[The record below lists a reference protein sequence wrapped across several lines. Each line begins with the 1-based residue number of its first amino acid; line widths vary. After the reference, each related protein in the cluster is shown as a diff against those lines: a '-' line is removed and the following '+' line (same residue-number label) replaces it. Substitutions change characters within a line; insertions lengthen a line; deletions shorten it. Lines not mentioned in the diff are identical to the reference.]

1 MSAGAAR
8 EASIVSYVDNQSY
21 TQMASHHSG
30 ASISLGSTNGGHP
43 LKNDMVISMIGD
55 NVGVCQNP
63 ETEFHTLRLDE
74 NGVLNFDANSCQIV
88 QHGCPP
94 EKQVPNGMSNIC
106 NGSSESVAVSL
117 RRGQVCA
124 ERSENMASDTDFLS
138 SGSNCCEDRI
148 SEKYDHGPT
157 SNTAGDV
164 SGKNRN
170 GHFKVCSQSQQNAVK
185 EKGMLVSHTT
195 PTIALVPDRDS
206 SNTFML
212 KINNGPIV
220 VRSRQKQKRRE
231 YSLYN
236 VPMPGTF
243 ISTVSQTSKPP
254 QTKVDCVKSTSVNPT
269 ASSRHP
275 YNVQGKAGS
284 EVGTSCLNTFQNN
297 ELAQTNTQCGRR
309 ITLPKSRLSVPSSGN
324 GGGNDTTDNSDSQCP
339 VFVNYDLTQKH
350 GDCQTRTFLSVS
362 HHQQPVREHEADGVI
377 LTAPAEPIPCGD
389 HTGKGRLPQI
399 DVAPRVETKEVP
411 LQEEVLKPYCDCQ
424 MSTFTEDM
432 AKACT
437 ISYQGLPVRLPHVSS
452 VIIREHQL
460 ASFARNG
467 KLYVSVS
474 ELKSKNMIHNFTRFS
489 SLLRSQSRLLP
500 LAKTEV
506 EFLKQRGRVKDSKNA
521 RLVSLDH
528 LRWIY
533 RTQAAQQQDAFN
545 TAVSQCPWYSLA
557 LGHSCPKVSKLNQTQ
572 DYVCPLC
579 LQVEQRPI
587 EATTQRYE
595 CALCFQANG
604 SPSVPQ
610 PQIPKVSNY
619 VNKTKNME
627 QTSFMVREDGK
638 MQNVKVG
645 HMKVAEKNVAA
656 FRKGDVSYVNCRHL
670 LVHLYQFP
678 WENFVSLVK
687 SLDLCFMEAPLPV
700 CHFFQR
706 RAYPPELVNGQVWC
720 SVQNLRCIACFS
732 VGQMNNT
739 QYLEKNKVLA
749 LIAQGKYVEEFL
761 SDDRGGETEKILTEP
776 NRALPSCEYQVHNSQ
791 VRTTNSSATQVRETP
806 PDQMVVK
813 IDATT
818 GQILVCRGRVKSDG
832 NLNLCQTVAQ
842 SRTRTDD
849 QTGLNFDANGGQM
862 VVGGGGV
869 INSGNPSQAQT
880 LVQSRTR
887 TDEQTGLNF
896 DANGGQ
902 RVVGGGGV
910 INSGNPSQAQTLVQ
924 SRTRTDEQM
933 GLNFDANGG
942 QRVVGGGGV
951 INSGNL
957 SQAQTLVQRR
967 TEQMGVNL
975 DASSQIVVGG
985 DTTTYARPS
994 NSELGIQS
1002 RSLLTR
1008 RNSGERGPAVLAKT
1022 VFCCEMS
1029 QIPGGN
1035 YFAKENINFTDYE
1048 SESGLVF
1055 RVMKQPTVAQNRVD
1069 ILSIAAEEIREV
1081 AYTSPYTTDLD
1092 KTGQS
1097 DPIGSSCNQSFQAS
1111 SFEQCSNLQQ
1121 LMSEQKTQPQAVPGL
1136 DVTTNV
1142 TTVCK
1147 DVRTVEPTLVSTADM
1162 HDNNRVS
1169 DGQEN
1174 LLSMPVDFF
1183 QDSLGS
1189 PKRKH
1194 FLSPSKMG
1202 HVTKPGGEVIMV
1214 QSESG
1219 ERYECTALCLIDEL
1233 KDCMLVVSPVKEKKE
1248 NQNVTPPC
1256 GVNLMDSLKTIS
1268 PYSACSEKSVDS
1280 GISEGRSELCP
1291 PVERGSPISLNQ
1303 SQKGLTV
1310 SQVDSLTNAEQS
1322 GSGNHSQACSVESA
1336 KNIESTTEQTVG
1348 VTPLVDEADRTEQT
1362 SGVTPL
1368 VDEADNTE
1376 PTSGVTPLDD
1386 EADRTE
1392 QTSGVTPLVDEAK
1405 TSGVTPLVDEADN
1418 TEQTSGVTPL
1428 GDEADR
1434 TEQTSG
1440 VTPLDDE
1447 AETSGVTPLDD
1458 EGDRTEQ
1465 TSGVTPLDDEGDRTE
1480 QTSGV
1485 TPLDDEADRT
1495 EQTSGVT
1502 PLDDE
1507 AKTSGVTPLD
1517 DEGDRT
1523 EQTSGV
1529 TPLDDEADRTE
1540 QTSGMTPLDDEAE
1553 TSGVTPLDDEGD
1565 RTEQMSGVTPLDDE
1579 TEMSGVTP
1587 LVDEADNTEQTSGVT
1602 PLDDEADR
1610 TEQTSGVTPL
1620 DDEAETSGVT
1630 PLDDEGDRTEQTS
1643 GMTPLVDEGD
1653 KTEQTSGMTPLDD
1666 EADRTDTSGVGLE
1679 QVICFNM
1686 SQSSETNEAEPS
1698 NTSLTK
1704 SLDTPFSSPTR
1715 LSITSPSVI
1724 SPVITNIY
1732 KKLVTHGH
1740 LDKSNSPS
1748 SLSVLASVAE
1758 AIDDDV
1764 GGEEDGTE
1772 GDSCK
1777 VRPVTGDNQPC
1788 NDSGSV
1794 VPGDDSSTD
1803 GGSNVSEE
1811 ATGADTEED
1820 SSPLL
1825 METQSNSAED
1835 DAIDSDMEVEASR
1848 LLQATQSNSDTSAE
1862 GEDSG
1867 GDTEEDSLLLQATQS
1882 NSDTSAEGE
1891 ASGGDTEDSRL
1902 LQATQIN
1909 SDTSAEGEASG
1920 GDTEEDSPLL
1930 QATQNTS
1937 NTPAEGEAMGSDT
1950 FESVGSGGSQSSS
1963 DSQDDNDST
1972 NGGCKPTVLQDPG
1985 EYNHPAMCVQGDKLA
2000 KRHSE
2005 KSSNSNFHNTC
2016 GHSERLSASDT
2027 DYSSSSG
2034 LPHGG
2039 EDGLPGTSNN
2049 SIEKEIEIFAELD
2062 LQLQTF
2068 IQNQNGRKFSAA
2080 SEKQPKRSEDLNKC
2094 VAQKDNTKMQMV
2106 KVLERSPP
2114 LRHHKPGKRNPLRHH
2129 KPGKRNPLCQE
2140 TEVKAAESAGRS
2152 NAKVKDDLEIVTN
2165 ESCHQHQ
2172 TSERIKE
2179 TDPGISFLVEDE
2191 TKGTD
2196 LCNGGS
2202 VEPDE
2207 AVERKTKKRKRSQSV
2222 HKGVKRKKEETE
2234 HVIKG
2239 LSATSN
2245 HPSSKS
2251 KNILRIAETPT
2262 FSEGDESQ
2270 QIAVEAAVFSEN
2282 TANEFVAAKSPKF
2295 SDDEKDHTSAETLNS
2310 SEYATKEDIEGERS
2324 REAGEEGL
2332 TDHAVEKMKRV
2343 LEMVQV
2349 DELVVA
2355 PDRLRFNLNLQPSLH
2370 KHFKGETQKK
2380 LVDKLSRLVKIGY
2393 ILQQRRQKADGEEQ
2407 TSTPVE
2413 S

>member
-21 TQMASHHSG
+21 TQMASHYSG

-94 EKQVPNGMSNIC
+94 EKQVPNGLSNIC
-106 NGSSESVAVSL
+106 NGSSESVAGTVSL

-124 ERSENMASDTDFLS
+124 DRSENMASDTDLLA
-138 SGSNCCEDRI
+138 SGSNRLEDRI

-157 SNTAGDV
+157 SNTAGDL
-164 SGKNRN
+164 SGKNRS
-170 GHFKVCSQSQQNAVK
+170 GHFKVCSQNQQNAVK

-254 QTKVDCVKSTSVNPT
+254 QTKVDCVKSTTVNPT
-269 ASSRHP
+269 ASSRYP
-275 YNVQGKAGS
+275 YNVHGKAGS

-297 ELAQTNTQCGRR
+297 ELAQTNTLCGRR
-309 ITLPKSRLSVPSSGN
+309 ITLPKSRLSVPSSGD
-324 GGGNDTTDNSDSQCP
+324 GGVNDTTDNANSDSQCP

-350 GDCQTRTFLSVS
+350 GDCQTRTVLSVS
-362 HHQQPVREHEADGVI
+362 HHQQPVMEHVADGLI

-389 HTGKGRLPQI
+389 HTEKGRLLQI
-399 DVAPRVETKEVP
+399 DVAPRVETKEV
-411 LQEEVLKPYCDCQ
+411 QEEVLKPYCDCQ

-460 ASFARNG
+460 ASFSRNG

-579 LQVEQRPI
+579 LRVEQRPI

-595 CALCFQANG
+595 CALCFQANE

-610 PQIPKVSNY
+610 PQITKVNNY
-619 VNKTKNME
+619 VNKTKKME

-645 HMKVAEKNVAA
+645 HIKVAEKNVAA
-656 FRKGDVSYVNCRHL
+656 FCKGDVSYVNCRHL
-670 LVHLYQFP
+670 VVHLYQFP

-706 RAYPPELVNGQVWC
+706 RAYPPELVNGRVWC

-761 SDDRGGETEKILTEP
+761 GDDKGGETEKILTEP

-818 GQILVCRGRVKSDG
+818 GQILVCRGRVKGDG
-832 NLNLCQTVAQ
+832 NLNLSQTLAQ

-849 QTGLNFDANGGQM
+849 QTGLNFDANGGQR
-862 VVGGGGV
+862 VVGGGGF
-869 INSGNPSQAQT
+869 INSGNPSQT
-880 LVQSRTR
+880 
-887 TDEQTGLNF
+887 
-896 DANGGQ
+896 
-902 RVVGGGGV
+902 
-910 INSGNPSQAQTLVQ
+910 
-924 SRTRTDEQM
+924 
-933 GLNFDANGG
+933 
-942 QRVVGGGGV
+942 
-951 INSGNL
+951 
-957 SQAQTLVQRR
+957 QTLVQRR

-975 DASSQIVVGG
+975 DASSQIVVEG
-985 DTTTYARPS
+985 DTTTYAKPS
-994 NSELGIQS
+994 NSVLQS

-1008 RNSGERGPAVLAKT
+1008 RNSVERRPAVPAKT

-1069 ILSIAAEEIREV
+1069 ILSIAAEEIRDV

-1092 KTGQS
+1092 KTGLS
-1097 DPIGSSCNQSFQAS
+1097 DPIGSICNQSFQAS

-1121 LMSEQKTQPQAVPGL
+1121 LMSEQKTQPQVVPGL

-1147 DVRTVEPTLVSTADM
+1147 DVRTVEPTLVSSSDM
-1162 HDNNRVS
+1162 QDNNHVS

-1280 GISEGRSELCP
+1280 GISEGRSELCT

-1336 KNIESTTEQTVG
+1336 KNIESMTQQTSG

-1368 VDEADNTE
+1368 VDEAD
-1376 PTSGVTPLDD
+1376 
-1386 EADRTE
+1386 RIE
-1392 QTSGVTPLVDEAK
+1392 QTSGVTPLVDEANRTEQ
-1405 TSGVTPLVDEADN
+1405 TSGVTPLVHEADNREPTPGGTPLVDEADN
-1418 TEQTSGVTPL
+1418 TEPTP
-1428 GDEADR
+1428 
-1434 TEQTSG
+1434 
-1440 VTPLDDE
+1440 
-1447 AETSGVTPLDD
+1447 
-1458 EGDRTEQ
+1458 
-1465 TSGVTPLDDEGDRTE
+1465 
-1480 QTSGV
+1480 
-1485 TPLDDEADRT
+1485 
-1495 EQTSGVT
+1495 
-1502 PLDDE
+1502 
-1507 AKTSGVTPLD
+1507 
-1517 DEGDRT
+1517 
-1523 EQTSGV
+1523 
-1529 TPLDDEADRTE
+1529 
-1540 QTSGMTPLDDEAE
+1540 
-1553 TSGVTPLDDEGD
+1553 
-1565 RTEQMSGVTPLDDE
+1565 
-1579 TEMSGVTP
+1579 GVTP
-1587 LVDEADNTEQTSGVT
+1587 LVDEAD
-1602 PLDDEADR
+1602 R
-1610 TEQTSGVTPL
+1610 TEPTPGV
-1620 DDEAETSGVT
+1620 
-1630 PLDDEGDRTEQTS
+1630 
-1643 GMTPLVDEGD
+1643 TPLVDETD
-1653 KTEQTSGMTPLDD
+1653 N
-1666 EADRTDTSGVGLE
+1666 TDTSGVGLE
-1679 QVICFNM
+1679 HLICFNM

-1777 VRPVTGDNQPC
+1777 VRPVTGDNQPR
-1788 NDSGSV
+1788 NDLGSV
-1794 VPGDDSSTD
+1794 VPGDDSSMD
-1803 GGSNVSEE
+1803 GGLNVSEE

-1825 METQSNSAED
+1825 METQSNSDED
-1835 DAIDSDMEVEASR
+1835 EAIDSDTEVEA
-1848 LLQATQSNSDTSAE
+1848 
-1862 GEDSG
+1862 
-1867 GDTEEDSLLLQATQS
+1867 
-1882 NSDTSAEGE
+1882 
-1891 ASGGDTEDSRL
+1891 SRL

-1930 QATQNTS
+1930 QATQSISDTSAEGEDSGGDTEEDSPLLQATQINSDTSAEGEASGGDTEEDSPLLQATQSISDTSAEGEASGGDTEEDSPLLQATQNTS
-1937 NTPAEGEAMGSDT
+1937 NTPAEDKAMGSDT
-1950 FESVGSGGSQSSS
+1950 FGSVCSGGSQSSS
-1963 DSQDDNDST
+1963 DTQVDNDLT

-1985 EYNHPAMCVQGDKLA
+1985 DLIVPNKYNHPAICVQGDKLA
-2000 KRHSE
+2000 KHNSD

-2016 GHSERLSASDT
+2016 GHGERLSASDT

-2039 EDGLPGTSNN
+2039 EDGSPGTSNN

-2094 VAQKDNTKMQMV
+2094 VAQKDDTKMQMV

-2114 LRHHKPGKRNPLRHH
+2114 LRHHKPGKRNPL
-2129 KPGKRNPLCQE
+2129 CQE
-2140 TEVKAAESAGRS
+2140 TEVKEAESAGRS
-2152 NAKVKDDLEIVTN
+2152 DAKVKDDLEIVTN

-2179 TDPGISFLVEDE
+2179 TDPGISLLVKDE

-2222 HKGVKRKKEETE
+2222 HKGDKRKKEEME
-2234 HVIKG
+2234 QVIKG
-2239 LSATSN
+2239 LGATSN

-2251 KNILRIAETPT
+2251 KNILRIAETTT

-2270 QIAVEAAVFSEN
+2270 QKAVEAAVFSEN
-2282 TANEFVAAKSPKF
+2282 TANEFVATKSPKF
-2295 SDDEKDHTSAETLNS
+2295 SEGDGKDHTETLNS
-2310 SEYATKEDIEGERS
+2310 SECATKGDIEGERS
-2324 REAGEEGL
+2324 RDAGEEGL

-2349 DELVVA
+2349 DGLVVA
-2355 PDRLRFNLNLQPSLH
+2355 PDRLRFNLNLRPSLH
-2370 KHFKGETQKK
+2370 KHFKGETQKE

-2407 TSTPVE
+2407 TPTSVE